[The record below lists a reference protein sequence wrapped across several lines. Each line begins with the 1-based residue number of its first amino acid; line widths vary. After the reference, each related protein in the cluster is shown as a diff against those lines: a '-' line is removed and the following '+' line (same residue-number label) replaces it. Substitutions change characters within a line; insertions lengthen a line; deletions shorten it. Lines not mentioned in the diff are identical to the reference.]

1 MIHINVKEEREQ
13 INVPYAPPRSYTK
26 SYETIV
32 SFDTQDDYDNFV
44 IESRDNADGS
54 KYLKLGIK
62 LYEESVYLCPA
73 ITHYLTVQTSDNKPD
88 DGLILIG
95 TQYIEFEKICLN
107 HD

>member
-13 INVPYAPPRSYTK
+13 VNVPYAPPRSYIK
-26 SYETIV
+26 SFETII

-44 IESRDNADGS
+44 LESNDNADGS

-62 LYEESVYLCPA
+62 LYEEPVYLCPA

-88 DGLILIG
+88 DGLIFIG

>member
-13 INVPYAPPRSYTK
+13 VNVPHAPPRSYAK
-26 SYETIV
+26 SREIIL

-44 IESRDNADGS
+44 VESHDNVDGS

-62 LYEESVYLCPA
+62 LYEEPVYLCPA
-73 ITHYLTVQTSDNKPD
+73 ITHYLNVQTSDNKPD

-95 TQYIEFEKICLN
+95 AQYIEFKKMCLN
-107 HD
+107 YD

>member
-1 MIHINVKEEREQ
+1 MIHINVKEERKQ
-13 INVPYAPPRSYTK
+13 INVPHEPPRSYIK
-26 SYETIV
+26 SRETIL
-32 SFDTQDDYDNFV
+32 SFDTQNDYDNFV
-44 IESRDNADGS
+44 VESHDNADGS

-62 LYEESVYLCPA
+62 IYKEPVYLCPA

-107 HD
+107 DD

>member
-1 MIHINVKEEREQ
+1 MIDINVKQEREC
-13 INVPYAPPRSYTK
+13 INVPYAPPHSYVK
-26 SYETIV
+26 SCETIV
-32 SFDTQDDYDNFV
+32 SFDTQDDYNNFV
-44 IESRDNADGS
+44 VESHDNADGS

-62 LYEESVYLCPA
+62 LYKEPIYLCPA
-73 ITHYLTVQTSDNKPD
+73 ITHYLNVQTSDNKTD

>member
-1 MIHINVKEEREQ
+1 MIHINVKEEREH
-13 INVPYAPPRSYTK
+13 INVLYAPPRSYTK

-44 IESRDNADGS
+44 VESRDNADGS

-62 LYEESVYLCPA
+62 LYTEPIYLCPA
-73 ITHYLTVQTSDNKPD
+73 ITHYLNVQTSDNKPD
-88 DGLILIG
+88 DGLIFIG